1 MTAISTSGLTKR
13 FRGGQLAVDHVDL
26 AVPEGSVYGF
36 LGPNGSGK
44 TTTIRMLLGL
54 AFPTGGSA
62 ALLGVSMPD
71 GATQV
76 LHRVGSLVEGPAFY
90 PFLTGLD
97 NLARYDA
104 ADRTADPKTART
116 RIDTALDRVGLLS
129 AAKKRYRH
137 YSLGM
142 KQRLAISAGLLR
154 PRELIILDEP
164 TNGLDPQGTREVR
177 ALIRQIAA
185 DGTTV
190 FVSSH
195 LLAEVEQICTHVGVM
210 RSGRLVF
217 QGSLPE
223 LRRTGAARVTVQTA
237 DPEAAVKV
245 LTALGLPD
253 ARVSAPP
260 DRLPLPPHQTGRL
273 TRRPRPAARHLA
285 WGRARASRRRQ
296 RCWATPPPSGSA
308 PSSSR
313 PASVSAAS
321 RSPRPAWKTCLSAS
335 PARASMYRFFASELR
350 LVFGRRRNLL
360 LLAVTAVFPLVIGI
374 ALRLAAP
381 HPQGGQGGGSGS
393 GAAFF
398 NQLAGN
404 GVFLTFI
411 ALSSLLILVLP
422 VVVAV
427 VAGDSVAG
435 EAGYGTLR
443 YLLAVPAGRTRL
455 LAVKFGV
462 IVTFGLCATFIVS
475 AVALVVG
482 AVLFPVGPVTLLSGT
497 TVSLPDGLLR
507 LLFVTLYVAAAMAA
521 LGAIGLAVST
531 MTEHAIGA
539 IATLMILV
547 VASEVVDNVPQ
558 LAAAGPYLP
567 THWWLSFDSLLRVP
581 VDTSTLL
588 RGLLSFAVYA
598 LLFGSFAW
606 ARFTSADVTS

>member
-13 FRGGQLAVDHVDL
+13 FRGGQLAVDHIDL
-26 AVPEGSVYGF
+26 AVPDGSVYGF

-54 AFPTGGSA
+54 AFPTAGQA
-62 ALLGVSMPD
+62 ALLEVPMPA

-90 PFLTGLD
+90 PFLTGSD

-104 ADRTADPKTART
+104 ADRTADPRTARA
-116 RIDTALDRVGLLS
+116 RIEAALDRVGLLS
-129 AAKKRYRH
+129 AAKKRYRN

-142 KQRLAISAGLLR
+142 KQRLAIAAGLLR

-210 RSGRLVF
+210 RTGRLVF

-237 DPEAAVKV
+237 DPEAAAKV
-245 LTALGLPD
+245 LAGLGLAD
-253 ARVSAPP
+253 AGQG
-260 DRLPLPPHQTGRL
+260 DRSLGTP
-273 TRRPRPAARHLA
+273 TRRHLPCSA
-285 WGRARASRRRQ
+285 TRRRS
-296 RCWATPPPSGSA
+296 RSA
-308 PSSSR
+308 PSSST
-313 PASVSAAS
+313 PGSESAAS
-321 RSPRPAWKTCLSAS
+321 RSPHRAWKTCSSAS
-335 PARASMYRFFASELR
+335 PGRASMSTADVSVPAGHAVRPVRSYLRFFTAELR
-350 LVFGRRRNLL
+350 LVFLRRRNLL

-374 ALRLAAP
+374 ALRLASP
-381 HPQGGQGGGSGS
+381 HPQGGN
-393 GAAFF
+393 GAGVAFF

-411 ALSSLLILVLP
+411 ALSTLLVLILP

-455 LAVKFGV
+455 LAVKYGA
-462 IVTFGLCATFIVS
+462 IVTFGLAATFIVS
-475 AVALVVG
+475 AVALVAG
-482 AVLFPVGPVTLLSGT
+482 AALFPVGPVTLLSGT

-521 LGAIGLAVST
+521 LGAIGLAIST

-539 IATLMILV
+539 IATVMILV

-567 THWWLSFDSLLRVP
+567 THWWLSFDALLRVP

-598 LLFGSFAW
+598 LLFCSFAW